1 MNVFSL
7 LKRLSGFK
15 NLPMLILTLII
26 FFKLNFKVYTQKL
39 FKKLRLYVQLTRIIK
54 TSKSKSDTNY
64 IQILMTYKE
73 NI

>member
-15 NLPMLILTLII
+15 NLPML
-26 FFKLNFKVYTQKL
+26 KLNFKVYTQKL